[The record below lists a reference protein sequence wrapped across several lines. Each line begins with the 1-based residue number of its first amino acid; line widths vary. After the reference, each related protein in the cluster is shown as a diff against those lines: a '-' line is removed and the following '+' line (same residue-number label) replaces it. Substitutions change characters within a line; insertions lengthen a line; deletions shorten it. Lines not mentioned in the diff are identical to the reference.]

1 MAGGE
6 GRQRERSRDRSRSR
20 EKGGEVSKR
29 GRDKNPYP
37 KARRVSRERDDTNR
51 DSDESQE
58 NEQVKEAEKE
68 LKRAQEKLARE
79 KKKSQK
85 QRRLKR
91 TNSNET
97 ETRIFTANEIA
108 QQMNE
113 LERLAEERLQEK
125 ES

>member
-1 MAGGE
+1 M
-6 GRQRERSRDRSRSR
+6 
-20 EKGGEVSKR
+20 
-29 GRDKNPYP
+29 
-37 KARRVSRERDDTNR
+37 
-51 DSDESQE
+51 
-58 NEQVKEAEKE
+58 
-68 LKRAQEKLARE
+68 ARE

-125 ES
+125 VSKKRIRRIRKKKSCPLSPGVASSFVE